1 MNSTDVLNNS
11 LKNER
16 EMFLSKLQSFVI
28 LDIGTIVE
36 VKNGRAKV
44 NSSSFVGGQQ
54 TIYDDAEV
62 IFPGNESGA
71 YDVECAGTPCLIFIP
86 MSCMPNIMNR
96 NVRLRS
102 ASYSGAGVKVMP
114 IGNAVNAIVKSR
126 VGAGGVLSVLSKN
139 YNISFTE
146 DSINLERG
154 DVAASVSMDETGG
167 LHIIKQGQASTHYVD
182 MIDGSTTSTFQS
194 TNKDVQWVDTL
205 NSDGSRTFV
214 QNNPQDEDADP
225 LFSMTIT
232 KEGKLVF
239 TNATDIDL
247 TVVGNANIDIQGE
260 DGATVHV
267 AGDAV
272 VSVDG
277 DTKIDAENIEL
288 NGNDKRLVTYAELK
302 AAMDKLWVALTTT
315 PIAGNGSPQPSWT
328 GITGI
333 DISASETQTIK
344 TGG

>member
-44 NSSSFVGGQQ
+44 NSSSFIGGQQ

-86 MSCMPNIMNR
+86 MSCMPNILSR

-139 YNISFTE
+139 YNISFNE

-167 LHIIKQGQASTHYVD
+167 LHVIKQGQASTHYVD
-182 MIDGSTTSTFQS
+182 MVDGSTTSTWQS
-194 TNKDVQWVDTL
+194 ADKDVQWVDTL

-214 QNNPQDEDADP
+214 QNDPRNEDADP
-225 LFSMTIT
+225 LFSMTIDKTGKVQINTAADISVVT
-232 KEGKLVF
+232 KGKADVKADG
-239 TNATDIDL
+239 NV
-247 TVVGNANIDIQGE
+247 TVDANQINLNG
-260 DGATVHV
+260 
-267 AGDAV
+267 
-272 VSVDG
+272 S
-277 DTKIDAENIEL
+277 DTSFVTYTEL
-288 NGNDKRLVTYAELK
+288 NN
-302 AAMDKLWVALTTT
+302 ALTAEVTGLLDQLNKHTHQVATEGSPTGT
-315 PIAGNGSPQPSWT
+315 PITPLT
-328 GITGI
+328 L
-333 DISASETQTIK
+333 DISTAEAKTVKTAS
-344 TGG
+344 GSGS

>member
-1 MNSTDVLNNS
+1 MNSTDILNNS

-86 MSCMPNIMNR
+86 MSCMPNIINR

-126 VGAGGVLSVLSKN
+126 IGAGGVLSVLSKN
-139 YNISFTE
+139 YNISFNE

-167 LHIIKQGQASTHYVD
+167 LHVIKQGQASTHYVD
-182 MIDGSTTSTFQS
+182 MVDGSTTSTWQS
-194 TNKDVQWVDTL
+194 ADKDVQWVDTL

-214 QNNPQDEDADP
+214 QNDPRDEDADP
-225 LFSMTIT
+225 LFSLTIT
-232 KEGKLVF
+232 KTGQVQINTAADISVVTKGKANV
-239 TNATDIDL
+239 TADGNV
-247 TVVGNANIDIQGE
+247 TV
-260 DGATVHV
+260 
-267 AGDAV
+267 DADQINLNG
-272 VSVDG
+272 S
-277 DTKIDAENIEL
+277 DTSFVTYTEL
-288 NGNDKRLVTYAELK
+288 NK
-302 AAMDKLWVALTTT
+302 ALTATT
-315 PIAGNGSPQPSWT
+315 TGLLDQLNNHVHQVSTEGSPT
-328 GITGI
+328 GAPTIPLTL
-333 DISASETQTIK
+333 DISAAEAATVK
-344 TGG
+344 TAAGSGS

>member
-1 MNSTDVLNNS
+1 MDSTDVLNNS

-44 NSSSFVGGQQ
+44 NSSSFIGGQQ

-86 MSCMPNIMNR
+86 MSCMPNIMSR

-139 YNISFTE
+139 YNISFNE

-167 LHIIKQGQASTHYVD
+167 LHVIKQGQASTHYVD
-182 MIDGSTTSTFQS
+182 MVDGSTTSTWQS
-194 TNKDVQWVDTL
+194 ADKDVQWVDTL

-214 QNNPQDEDADP
+214 QNDPRDEEADP
-225 LFSMTIT
+225 LFSMTIDKTGKVQINTAADISVVT
-232 KEGKLVF
+232 KGKADV
-239 TNATDIDL
+239 TADGNV
-247 TVVGNANIDIQGE
+247 TVDANQINLNG
-260 DGATVHV
+260 
-267 AGDAV
+267 
-272 VSVDG
+272 S
-277 DTKIDAENIEL
+277 DTSFVTYTEL
-288 NGNDKRLVTYAELK
+288 NN
-302 AAMDKLWVALTTT
+302 ALTATTTGLLDQLNNHTHSNGNEGSPTGT
-315 PIAGNGSPQPSWT
+315 PITPLT
-328 GITGI
+328 L
-333 DISASETQTIK
+333 DISTAEAKTVKTAS
-344 TGG
+344 GSGS

>member
-28 LDIGTIVE
+28 LDIGTIIE

-86 MSCMPNIMNR
+86 MSCMPNILSR

-126 VGAGGVLSVLSKN
+126 VGAGGVFSILSKN
-139 YNISFTE
+139 YNISFNE

-182 MIDGSTTSTFQS
+182 MVDGSTTSTWQS
-194 TNKDVQWVDTL
+194 ADKDVQWVDTL
-205 NSDGSRTFV
+205 NTDGSRTFV
-214 QNNPQDEDADP
+214 QNDPRDEDADP
-225 LFSMTIT
+225 LFSMTIDKAGKVQINTAADISVVT
-232 KEGKLVF
+232 KGKADV
-239 TNATDIDL
+239 TADGNV
-247 TVVGNANIDIQGE
+247 TVDANQI
-260 DGATVHV
+260 
-267 AGDAV
+267 
-272 VSVDG
+272 
-277 DTKIDAENIEL
+277 NL
-288 NGNDKRLVTYAELK
+288 NGNETSFVTYTELNN
-302 AAMDKLWVALTTT
+302 ALTAEVTGLLDQLNKHT
-315 PIAGNGSPQPSWT
+315 HQVATEGSPT
-328 GITGI
+328 GAPIIPLTL
-333 DISASETQTIK
+333 DISTAEAKTVKTAS
-344 TGG
+344 GSGS

>member
-86 MSCMPNIMNR
+86 MSCMPNIMSR

-126 VGAGGVLSVLSKN
+126 VGAGGVFSVLSKN
-139 YNISFTE
+139 YNISFNE

-167 LHIIKQGQASTHYVD
+167 LHVIKQGQASTHYVD
-182 MIDGSTTSTFQS
+182 MVDGSTTSTWQS
-194 TNKDVQWVDTL
+194 ADKDVQWVDTL

-214 QNNPQDEDADP
+214 QNDPRDEEADP
-225 LFSMTIT
+225 LFSMTIDKTGKVQINTAADISVVT
-232 KEGKLVF
+232 KGKADV
-239 TNATDIDL
+239 TADGNV
-247 TVVGNANIDIQGE
+247 TVDANQINLNG
-260 DGATVHV
+260 
-267 AGDAV
+267 
-272 VSVDG
+272 S
-277 DTKIDAENIEL
+277 DTSFVTYTEL
-288 NGNDKRLVTYAELK
+288 NN
-302 AAMDKLWVALTTT
+302 ALTATTTGLLDQLNNHTHSNGNEGSPTGT
-315 PIAGNGSPQPSWT
+315 PIIPLT
-328 GITGI
+328 L
-333 DISASETQTIK
+333 DISTAEAKTVKTAS
-344 TGG
+344 GSGS

>member
-44 NSSSFVGGQQ
+44 NSSSFIGGQQ

-86 MSCMPNIMNR
+86 MSCMPNIMSR

-139 YNISFTE
+139 YNISFNE

-167 LHIIKQGQASTHYVD
+167 LHVIKQGQASTHYVD
-182 MIDGSTTSTFQS
+182 MVDGSTTSTWQS
-194 TNKDVQWVDTL
+194 ADKDVQWVDTL

-214 QNNPQDEDADP
+214 QNDPRNEDADP
-225 LFSMTIT
+225 LFSMTIDKTGKVQINTAADISVVT
-232 KEGKLVF
+232 KGKADVKADG
-239 TNATDIDL
+239 NV
-247 TVVGNANIDIQGE
+247 TVDANQI
-260 DGATVHV
+260 
-267 AGDAV
+267 
-272 VSVDG
+272 
-277 DTKIDAENIEL
+277 NL
-288 NGNDKRLVTYAELK
+288 NGNETSFVTYTELNN
-302 AAMDKLWVALTTT
+302 ALTAEVTGLLDQLNKHT
-315 PIAGNGSPQPSWT
+315 HQVATEGSPT
-328 GITGI
+328 GAPITPLTL
-333 DISASETQTIK
+333 DISTAEAKTVKTAS
-344 TGG
+344 GSGS

>member
-86 MSCMPNIMNR
+86 MSCMPNILSR

-126 VGAGGVLSVLSKN
+126 VGAGGVFSILSKN
-139 YNISFTE
+139 YNISFNE

-182 MIDGSTTSTFQS
+182 MVDGSTTSTWQS
-194 TNKDVQWVDTL
+194 ADKDVQWVDTL

-214 QNNPQDEDADP
+214 QNDPRNEDADP
-225 LFSMTIT
+225 LFSMAIDKTGKVQINTAADISVVT
-232 KEGKLVF
+232 KGKADVKADG
-239 TNATDIDL
+239 NV
-247 TVVGNANIDIQGE
+247 TV
-260 DGATVHV
+260 
-267 AGDAV
+267 DA
-272 VSVDG
+272 
-277 DTKIDAENIEL
+277 KQINL
-288 NGNDKRLVTYAELK
+288 NGNETSFVTYTELNN
-302 AAMDKLWVALTTT
+302 ALTAEVTGLLDQLNSHT
-315 PIAGNGSPQPSWT
+315 HQVATEGSPT
-328 GITGI
+328 GVPITPLTL
-333 DISASETQTIK
+333 DISTAEAKTVKTAS
-344 TGG
+344 GSGS

>member
-44 NSSSFVGGQQ
+44 NSSSFIGGQQ

-126 VGAGGVLSVLSKN
+126 VGAGGVFSILSKN
-139 YNISFTE
+139 YNISFNE

-182 MIDGSTTSTFQS
+182 MVDGSTTSTWQS
-194 TNKDVQWVDTL
+194 ADKDVQWVDTL

-214 QNNPQDEDADP
+214 QNDPRNEDADP
-225 LFSMTIT
+225 LFSMTIDKTGKVQINTAADISVVT
-232 KEGKLVF
+232 KGKADV
-239 TNATDIDL
+239 TADGNV
-247 TVVGNANIDIQGE
+247 TVDANQI
-260 DGATVHV
+260 
-267 AGDAV
+267 
-272 VSVDG
+272 
-277 DTKIDAENIEL
+277 NL
-288 NGNDKRLVTYAELK
+288 NGNETSFVTYTELNN
-302 AAMDKLWVALTTT
+302 ALTAEVTGLLDQLNNHVHQVAT
-315 PIAGNGSPQPSWT
+315 EGSPT
-328 GITGI
+328 GTPTVPLSL
-333 DISASETQTIK
+333 DISTAEAKTVKTAS
-344 TGG
+344 GSGS

>member
-44 NSSSFVGGQQ
+44 NSSSFIGGQQ

-86 MSCMPNIMNR
+86 MSCMPNITSR

-139 YNISFTE
+139 YNISFNE

-167 LHIIKQGQASTHYVD
+167 LHVIKQGQASTHYID
-182 MIDGSTTSTFQS
+182 MVDGSTTSTWQS
-194 TNKDVQWVDTL
+194 ADKDVQWVDTL
-205 NSDGSRTFV
+205 NTDGSRTFV
-214 QNNPQDEDADP
+214 QNDPRNEDADP
-225 LFSMTIT
+225 LFSLTIDKTGKVQINTAADISVVT
-232 KEGKLVF
+232 KGKADVKADG
-239 TNATDIDL
+239 NV
-247 TVVGNANIDIQGE
+247 TVDANQI
-260 DGATVHV
+260 
-267 AGDAV
+267 
-272 VSVDG
+272 
-277 DTKIDAENIEL
+277 NL
-288 NGNDKRLVTYAELK
+288 NGNETSFVTYTELNN
-302 AAMDKLWVALTTT
+302 ALTATT
-315 PIAGNGSPQPSWT
+315 TGLLDQLNNHVHQVVTEGSPT
-328 GITGI
+328 GTPTIPLTL
-333 DISASETQTIK
+333 DISTAEAKTVKTAS
-344 TGG
+344 GSGS

>member
-86 MSCMPNIMNR
+86 MSCMPNIMSR

-139 YNISFTE
+139 YNISFNE

-167 LHIIKQGQASTHYVD
+167 LHVIKQGQASTHYVD
-182 MIDGSTTSTFQS
+182 MVDGSTTSTWQS
-194 TNKDVQWVDTL
+194 ADKDVQWVDTL

-214 QNNPQDEDADP
+214 QNDPRNEDADP
-225 LFSMTIT
+225 LFSMTIDKTGKVQINTAADISVVT
-232 KEGKLVF
+232 KGKADVKADG
-239 TNATDIDL
+239 NV
-247 TVVGNANIDIQGE
+247 TV
-260 DGATVHV
+260 
-267 AGDAV
+267 DA
-272 VSVDG
+272 
-277 DTKIDAENIEL
+277 KQINL
-288 NGNDKRLVTYAELK
+288 NGNETSFVTYTELNN
-302 AAMDKLWVALTTT
+302 ALTAEVTGLLDQLNKHTHQVATEGSPTGT
-315 PIAGNGSPQPSWT
+315 PITPLT
-328 GITGI
+328 L
-333 DISASETQTIK
+333 DISTAEAKTVKTAS
-344 TGG
+344 GSGS